1 MKIKNGFV
9 LRQVAGNYIIIGTG
23 DEAVDFN
30 GMITINETG
39 AFLWKLLE
47 KEISREELAEK
58 MLSEYDVDRDTA
70 EADIDEFIE
79 KLRSSKLLSED
90 E

>member
-47 KEISREELAEK
+47 KEISKEELAEK

>member
-39 AFLWKLLE
+39 AFLWKILE

>member
-1 MKIKNGFV
+1 MKIKEGFV
-9 LRQVAGNYIIIGTG
+9 LRQVAGNYIIIGIG
-23 DEAVDFN
+23 DDAVDFN

-39 AFLWKLLE
+39 AFLWNLLT
-47 KEISREELAEK
+47 IGASYNELLDK

-70 EADIDEFIE
+70 ENDIRNFID
-79 KLRSSKLLSED
+79 KLNEGKLLADD